1 MIKTEQK
8 APVITEAP
16 RRWEP
21 LSDEM
26 MDLIQE
32 RIIKLKTLRQMGD
45 IYLKYQ
51 RECLDEYDV
60 DLDVLSLWLDIFK
73 ETVTEIN
80 LILT

>member
-1 MIKTEQK
+1 MNQTEQK
-8 APVITEAP
+8 EQKTPTNC
-16 RRWEP
+16 RWETLP
-21 LSDEM
+21 EDI
-26 MDLIQE
+26 MDLVYE
-32 RIIKLKTLRQMGD
+32 RIIKLKTLGRMGE

-51 RECLDEYDV
+51 CECLDEYDV